1 MNTAL
6 GYASPAYAHTCA
18 HQGMPRTF
26 PRSGV
31 TALVRAFEPALG
43 AADACAPYPLLRT
56 AEWRALAADL
66 AASSDLLS
74 FVGVIDPLA
83 TPAPG
88 VLDDVFPD
96 HLVAFKTH
104 AVAHFDARTPLAHVH
119 PEHRRKARRAARRL
133 DIDVAADPSALAAD
147 WVRLY
152 SALRA
157 HHGFT
162 GAADFP
168 PAALAEQLALPG
180 MMAVVAREQGDVVSM
195 SLWFVD
201 GGEAHYHLG
210 ASDARGYAAQ
220 ASYGTFARA
229 FETLAARGVEV
240 VGLGGAAGDHDRDDG
255 LARFKHGWA
264 NGERTAWLGGRVLDA
279 ERYAR
284 LGGGADE
291 TDYFPAYRARQ
302 AA

>member
-1 MNTAL
+1 MSTGK
-6 GYASPAYAHTCA
+6 GYASVAYAHTCA
-18 HQGMPRTF
+18 HLGTPRTLS
-26 PRSGV
+26 RSGV
-31 TALVRAFEPALG
+31 TLLVRTLDLPFA

-56 AEWRALAADL
+56 HDWRALAADL
-66 AASSDLLS
+66 AATDDLLS

-88 VLDDVFPD
+88 TLDAVFPE
-96 HLVAFKTH
+96 HLAGFKTH
-104 AVAHFDARTPLAHVH
+104 AVAHLDPRAPLAHVH

-133 DIDVAADPSALAAD
+133 ALEVAADPASHAAD

-152 SALRA
+152 SGLRLR
-157 HHGFT
+157 HGFR

-168 PAALAEQLALPG
+168 PAALAAQLALPG
-180 MMAVVAREQGDVVSM
+180 MLAVLGRERGDVVSM

-201 GGEAHYHLG
+201 GDVAHYHLG

-220 ASYGTFARA
+220 GSYGTFALA
-229 FETLAARGVEV
+229 FETLAARGVEW
-240 VGLGGAAGDHDRDDG
+240 VGLGGAAGDHDRADG

-264 NGERTAWLGGRVLDA
+264 TGERTAWLGGRVLDRA
-279 ERYAR
+279 GYAR
-284 LGGGADE
+284 LAGGE
-291 TDYFPAYRARQ
+291 HEHHYFPAYRARQ